1 MQKKCIYPSFVEIEV
16 NIYMLMVY
24 LILRRVSQDENSSH
38 RGIYISSDH
47 GRSSDF
53 ASSYSLAFPSNDSG
67 TIRFRPHYGS
77 GGCYG
82 FSPYSL
88 LIIINHKN
96 SYSVIASLA
105 LQVRPD
111 NTQLH
116 FEASS
121 FLIPWYYGKLWF
133 TMAEFTN
140 FGHNSHLVS
149 VHPYNRALFIFL
161 LYVIFHSLID
171 PVTNMLLSKKPQLL
185 IPSDAH
191 SL

>member
-16 NIYMLMVY
+16 DIYMLMVY
-24 LILRRVSQDENSSH
+24 LILRRKPQDENSSH

-67 TIRFRPHYGS
+67 IIRFRPHYGS

-133 TMAEFTN
+133 TMVEFTN
-140 FGHNSHLVS
+140 FEHKFHLIS
-149 VHPYNRALFIFL
+149 VHPYNCAFFIFL
-161 LYVIFHSLID
+161 LHVISYSLVGPMID
-171 PVTNMLLSKKPQLL
+171 MLLSKKPQLL
-185 IPSDAH
+185 IPSVAH